1 MGAPGGA
8 PSAPAGTRSHPE
20 SAGSPASGARI
31 ASDTSTWRARA
42 RQRRARPVAG
52 PGHSRPRG
60 GPDLQPLRV
69 EGEPAVERARRAEVR
84 GRDERRAERLPSR
97 RVEREEHVAARR
109 RHRQLPP
116 GARARGVSC
125 RRRRSGR
132 HYTRNA
138 PGKGRRCCA
147 GAATGAGK
155 VKV

>member
-42 RQRRARPVAG
+42 RQRRARPEAG
-52 PGHSRPRG
+52 PVDSRPRG
-60 GPDLQPLRV
+60 GPDLHGEPVRV

-97 RVEREEHVAARR
+97 CVEREEHVAARR
-109 RHRQLPP
+109 RHRQLPQ
-116 GARARGVSC
+116 GARARSQLPAQV
-125 RRRRSGR
+125 
-132 HYTRNA
+132 
-138 PGKGRRCCA
+138 
-147 GAATGAGK
+147 
-155 VKV
+155 